1 MLLHTAE
8 TVSGRVISGRAVSH
22 VTEGLGRELDATAA
36 ERDLVIHSLRLRL
49 VTASSSIVQLLMARC
64 LVARNFGGSID

>member
-1 MLLHTAE
+1 MLLHTGE
-8 TVSGRVISGRAVSH
+8 TMISGRAVSH

-36 ERDLVIHSLRLRL
+36 GERPCYPFIAALACDRFSLHCS
-49 VTASSSIVQLLMARC
+49 A

>member
-1 MLLHTAE
+1 MLLHTGE

-36 ERDLVIHSLRLRL
+36 RERPCYPFIAASACDRFSLHCSALD
-49 VTASSSIVQLLMARC
+49 
-64 LVARNFGGSID
+64 GSMSCSL